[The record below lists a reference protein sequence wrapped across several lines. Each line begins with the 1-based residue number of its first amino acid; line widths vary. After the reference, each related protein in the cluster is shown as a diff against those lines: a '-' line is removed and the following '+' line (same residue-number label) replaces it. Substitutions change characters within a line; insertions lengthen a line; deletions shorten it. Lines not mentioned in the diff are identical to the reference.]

1 MNWPLVTIGI
11 PTFNRADQYLKEAIE
26 SAVNQT
32 YPNLDIIVSDNCSSD
47 DTGQI
52 VKSFNNSRIRYHRH
66 DKNIGGN
73 ANFNFCLKQ
82 ARGAFFLL
90 LHDDDLIDNDF
101 IETCINAIGD
111 RHEIGIVRTGTRE
124 IDQDGN
130 VLIESPNTV
139 EGLSN
144 EEFYRHWFAW
154 KTSLY
159 LCSTLFNTSRLTEIG
174 GFQSKHNLFQDV
186 LAEFHLAAV
195 YGRIDIFDVKAS
207 FRKHP
212 GAETFASEVGAWC
225 EDSAFLL
232 DLICKLSTKD
242 QVRIRKEG
250 LYYFSKFNYILAKN
264 IKSPLNRYIAY
275 ITLIRTFKSA
285 SLRELIYKPLRRSAP
300 YSLLRSLK
308 NKFLT
313 SSKSI
318 NIL

>member
-1 MNWPLVTIGI
+1 MDHSLVTIGI
-11 PTFNRADQYLKEAIE
+11 PTYNRADKYLKEAIE
-26 SAVNQT
+26 SAINQT
-32 YPNLDIIVSDNCSSD
+32 YPNLEIIVSDNCSSD
-47 DTGQI
+47 DTGRI
-52 VKSFNNSRIRYHRH
+52 VASFNNSRVRYHRH
-66 DKNIGGN
+66 DYNIGGN

-90 LHDDDLIDNDF
+90 LHDDDLIDTDF
-101 IETCINAIGD
+101 IETCISALGD
-111 RHEIGIVRTGTRE
+111 QNETGIIRTGTRE

-130 VLIESPNTV
+130 ILIETPNTV

-144 EEFYRHWFAW
+144 EEFFRKWFGW
-154 KTSLY
+154 QTSLY
-159 LCSTLFNTSRLTEIG
+159 LCSTLFNTRRLKGIG

-186 LAEFHLAAV
+186 LAELHLAAV

-212 GAETFASEVGAWC
+212 GAETFASEVSDWC
-225 EDSAFLL
+225 DDSAFLL
-232 DLICKLSTKD
+232 DSICKLSTKD

-250 LYYFSKFNYILAKN
+250 LYYFAKFNYLLAKN

-285 SLRELIYKPLRRSAP
+285 SFRELIYKPLRRSSP

-308 NKFLT
+308 HKFL
-313 SSKSI
+313 S
-318 NIL
+318 

>member
-26 SAVNQT
+26 SAVKQT
-32 YPNLDIIVSDNCSSD
+32 YPNLEIIVSDNCSSD

-52 VKSFNNSRIRYHRH
+52 VESFNNSRIRYHRH

-82 ARGAFFLL
+82 AKGAFFLL

-124 IDQDGN
+124 IDQNGN

-139 EGLSN
+139 DGLSN
-144 EEFYRHWFAW
+144 EELYRQWFAW

-159 LCSTLFNTSRLTEIG
+159 LCSTLFNTRRLIEIG

-186 LAEFHLAAV
+186 LAEFQVAARH
-195 YGRIDIFDVKAS
+195 GRIDIFDVKAS

-212 GAETFASEVGAWC
+212 GAETLASEVDAWC

-232 DLICKLSTKD
+232 DSICTLATKYTILPNLI
-242 QVRIRKEG
+242 
-250 LYYFSKFNYILAKN
+250 
-264 IKSPLNRYIAY
+264 
-275 ITLIRTFKSA
+275 
-285 SLRELIYKPLRRSAP
+285 
-300 YSLLRSLK
+300 
-308 NKFLT
+308 T
-313 SSKSI
+313 S
-318 NIL
+318 